1 MTCGVLGKGS
11 VANVNTLQN
20 TPSDLVNQSL
30 RGVTLLRRLQTL
42 AFGFRFYQSLHGVPL
57 PSSQQAL
64 TFGWCHADV
73 SPLAALL
80 EAAVGDISGSPL

>member
-1 MTCGVLGKGS
+1 MLGKGS

-30 RGVTLLRRLQTL
+30 HGVTLLRGLQTL